1 MTDAPSLLP
10 IDRPVVALDRAVMPA
25 CGPRG
30 QALRSRDRSGG
41 RPRRPRLARVT
52 TPAEPAPA
60 APTAEAL
67 LARALLVDPARPLLT
82 FHDDATGERTELSVA
97 TFANWVAKTANLL
110 TDDLAAGPGDV
121 LELSLPVHWQATVWL
136 QAAWAAGLAVRLGP
150 RPSGEPA
157 PAVAVVAHDPA
168 TDARATPGGPPTA
181 GEVVSLGLG
190 PLGLPRPGV
199 APGDPMSVD
208 YDRTVHGHGDRFV
221 AQRVPAPS
229 DRALLLGATGHDQA
243 ALAAAA
249 ALAVPPGGALLLTE
263 PLHDLRT
270 VLAGLLVPLATGVT
284 AVLCRHVDPALLP
297 ARIAQEGA
305 VAAVAEGDGPLPEWN
320 GSIAGMP

>member
-1 MTDAPSLLP
+1 MD
-10 IDRPVVALDRAVMPA
+10 DPVQP
-25 CGPRG
+25 
-30 QALRSRDRSGG
+30 
-41 RPRRPRLARVT
+41 
-52 TPAEPAPA
+52 
-60 APTAEAL
+60 APTATAL
-67 LARALLVDPARPLLT
+67 LGRALAADPARPLLT

-121 LELSLPVHWQATVWL
+121 LELRLPVHWQGAVWL

-157 PAVAVVAHDPA
+157 PAVAVLAHDPT
-168 TDARATPGGPPTA
+168 TDAGAEPGTEGPPTA

-199 APGDPMSVD
+199 APGDPLTVD
-208 YDRTVHGHGDRFV
+208 YDRTVHAHGDRFV
-221 AQRVPAPS
+221 ARRAPEPS
-229 DRALLLGATGHDQA
+229 DPALLLGSTGHDQA
-243 ALAAAA
+243 ALAA
-249 ALAVPPGGALLLTE
+249 LAIATASPGGALLVTE

-284 AVLCRHVDPALLP
+284 AVLCRHADPALLP

-305 VAAVAEGDGPLPEWN
+305 VAAVAEGNGPLPEWN
-320 GSIAGMP
+320 GTVAGMP